1 MATVS
6 VFKRRLSG
14 STDGMPIKV
23 AATES
28 PGTLIHTA
36 QTGTTDGNYDEIW
49 LYAYNSHTVAVVL
62 TIEFGGTTAP
72 DQTIKVPLSSN
83 AGLVLIVS
91 GLILQNSKVV
101 GAFADVANVVTI
113 SGFVNKI
120 TET

>member
-14 STDGMPIKV
+14 STNGMPIKV
-23 AATES
+23 AATAT

-36 QTGTTDGNYDEIW
+36 QSGTTDGNYDEIW